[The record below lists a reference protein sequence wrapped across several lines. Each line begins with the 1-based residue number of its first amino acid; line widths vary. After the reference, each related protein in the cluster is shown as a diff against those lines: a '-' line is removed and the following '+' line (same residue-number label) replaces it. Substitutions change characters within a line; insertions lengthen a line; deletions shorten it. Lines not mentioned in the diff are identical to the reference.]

1 MSRTVAIL
9 GGTHGNE
16 TNGVFV
22 VDSYK
27 TNPAPVQRPSFKDV
41 LLVTTNTAVSPSV
54 NCAITLRSRMFMRL
68 SVPKH

>member
-1 MSRTVAIL
+1 MLFDWPTPCTIL

-27 TNPAPVQRPSFKDV
+27 ANPALVKRPSFSDV
-41 LLVTTNTAVSPSV
+41 LLVTTNTNARAP
-54 NCAITLRSRMFMRL
+54 LRAS
-68 SVPKH
+68 